1 MTQQEPQFSVTFA
14 QEIVFKGVKVSLE
27 FGYYKDYEAKIDD
40 STALIIPFDD
50 FSNCLDV
57 FLETQ
62 KRTNSNFEGM
72 LLDYLSKKN
81 ESTFRTGE
89 IISFPFSKNLPYE
102 QLYFVKSATKE
113 GSLDYSAGKL
123 TDFFK
128 NLLPKTS
135 KDDVRSN
142 YV

>member
-27 FGYYKDYEAKIDD
+27 FGDYKDFEAKIHDN
-40 STALIIPFDD
+40 TALIIPFDD

-57 FLETQ
+57 FLDTQ
-62 KRTNSNFEGM
+62 KRTNSDFEGI

-89 IISFPFSKNLPYE
+89 IISFPRTKNLPYE
-102 QLYFVKSATKE
+102 RLYFVKTATKE

-128 NLLPKTS
+128 ALLPRTS
-135 KDDVRSN
+135 KDDIRSK